1 VLFFC
6 GFGSTYVGDQ
16 YIIIRW
22 CRTQKWALS
31 AGKEKMRLLYINYF
45 KWDVAIAG
53 PEPVANRAAAKVMA
67 GAAQVA
73 ATD

>member
-1 VLFFC
+1 
-6 GFGSTYVGDQ
+6 
-16 YIIIRW
+16 
-22 CRTQKWALS
+22 
-31 AGKEKMRLLYINYF
+31 MRLLYINYF

-67 GAAQVA
+67 GVAQVA